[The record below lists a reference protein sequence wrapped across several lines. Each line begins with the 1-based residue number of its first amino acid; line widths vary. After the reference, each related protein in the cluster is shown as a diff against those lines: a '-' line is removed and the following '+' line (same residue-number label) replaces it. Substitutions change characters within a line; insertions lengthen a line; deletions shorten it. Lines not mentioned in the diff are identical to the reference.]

1 MEKVFYLDLK
11 DVKTKTDLHELLS
24 RELPLPDYYGNNLD
38 ALYDVLT
45 EEGEGWNLIFYN
57 LPTNT
62 GADSAATIAAP
73 GKEPT
78 SPQDDLDKYLS
89 KLKKLCA
96 RAVSECDNLQI
107 RFYP

>member
-11 DVKTKTDLHELLS
+11 DITNKAELHELLA
-24 RELPLPDYYGNNLD
+24 RELPLPDYYGKNLD

-45 EEGEGWNLIFYN
+45 DESDGWDLIFYN
-57 LPTNT
+57 MPD
-62 GADSAATIAAP
+62 AD
-73 GKEPT
+73 EE
-78 SPQDDLDKYLS
+78 LNKYIC

-96 RAVSECDNLQI
+96 RAVSECYNLQI